1 MQAIL
6 ASIAYIAAQMMADI
20 GSLKI
25 LNIAGFSVDGG
36 TLIYAIT
43 FTLRDLVHKTAGI
56 KTARVLVLAGAVIN
70 LLMAGM
76 FWLISVL
83 PPDLTV
89 GKQEAFNQVL
99 APVWRIVIASI
110 LSEVISELIDTEVYQ
125 LWVKKM
131 GEKSQWLRVLVS
143 NSVSIPL
150 DSFLFCWIAFG
161 GVLPVQIVWSIVLSN
176 IIIKFGLTLFSLP
189 GIYAVSEKT
198 SAEIAH

>member
-20 GSLKI
+20 ASLKI

-56 KTARVLVLAGAVIN
+56 KIARVLVIAGAVIN
-70 LLMAGM
+70 LVMAGM
-76 FWLISVL
+76 FWLISIL

-89 GKQEAFNQVL
+89 GTQEAFNQVL

-110 LSEVISELIDTEVYQ
+110 LAEVISELIDTEVYQ

>member
-20 GSLKI
+20 ASLKI
-25 LNIAGFSVDGG
+25 LNIAGFSIDGG

-56 KTARVLVLAGAVIN
+56 KMARVLVVAGAVIN
-70 LLMAGM
+70 LVMAGM
-76 FWLISVL
+76 FWLISIL
-83 PPDLTV
+83 PPDLSV
-89 GKQEAFNQVL
+89 GTQEAFNQVL

-110 LSEVISELIDTEVYQ
+110 LAEVISELIDTEVYQ

-131 GEKSQWLRVLVS
+131 GEKSQWLRVLIS
-143 NSVSIPL
+143 NSVSIPF
-150 DSFLFCWIAFG
+150 DSILFCWIAFG
-161 GVLPVQIVWSIVLSN
+161 GVLPVQIVWSLVLSN

-189 GIYAVSEKT
+189 GIYAVSEKVSPDT
-198 SAEIAH
+198 IQ

>member
-6 ASIAYIAAQMMADI
+6 ASVAYIAAQMMADI
-20 GSLKI
+20 ASLKI

-43 FTLRDLVHKTAGI
+43 FTLRDLVHKTAG
-56 KTARVLVLAGAVIN
+56 KKMARVLVISGAVIN

-76 FWLISVL
+76 FWLISIL
-83 PPDLTV
+83 PPDLAV
-89 GKQEAFNQVL
+89 GTQEAFNQVL

-110 LSEVISELIDTEVYQ
+110 LAEVISELIDTEVYQ
-125 LWVKKM
+125 FWVNKM

-161 GVLPVQIVWSIVLSN
+161 GVLPTQIVWSIVLSN
-176 IIIKFGLTLFSLP
+176 IIIKFGLTIFSLP
-189 GIYAVSEKT
+189 GIYAVSEKSSPNT
-198 SAEIAH
+198 IR

>member
-76 FWLISVL
+76 FWLISIL